1 MKRWPQTVCSAAYL
15 PKHLVADTETKQA
28 SIRPMKT
35 NSAEVYRR
43 ICYSIHGGESPGR
56 SHVSRSEPSAGLQ
69 LCSWATEAAALCS
82 RQPSIPARTQAERT
96 QRPRAKEVG
105 ECFPH
110 GTQGSPCFQ
119 RQTCPVLSN
128 RWAISQPSKTEQRN
142 SIETTCFKS
151 VLFPQIWLKLWG
163 FL

>member
-1 MKRWPQTVCSAAYL
+1 MTSDCVFCSVL
-15 PKHLVADTETKQA
+15 TKAFSGWYRNKA
-28 SIRPMKT
+28 SLYPANE
-35 NSAEVYRR
+35 NSAKVYRR

-69 LCSWATEAAALCS
+69 LSGWATEAAALCS

-96 QRPRAKEVG
+96 QQPRAKEVG

-110 GTQGSPCFQ
+110 GTQGSPRFQ

-128 RWAISQPSKTEQRN
+128 RWAISQPSKTEQQN
-142 SIETTCFKS
+142 SIETTCFRF
-151 VLFPQIWLKLWG
+151 VLFPQIVLKLWG